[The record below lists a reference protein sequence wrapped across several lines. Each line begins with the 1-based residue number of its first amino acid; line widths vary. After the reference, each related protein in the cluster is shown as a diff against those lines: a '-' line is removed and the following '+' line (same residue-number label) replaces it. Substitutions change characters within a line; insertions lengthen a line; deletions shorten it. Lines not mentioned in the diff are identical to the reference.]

1 MRELASFCG
10 MLLLVGCTAPRPQF
24 SDVPEKRPVSAP
36 TQPASWTSA
45 PPKLNGTEV
54 LEIALDYAHEKQWD
68 IKNVWSGMPVF
79 DEARRVWRVF
89 INTKQNGG
97 PMIVCIKDST
107 KEISFTRG
115 E

>member
-10 MLLLVGCTAPRPQF
+10 VLLLVGCTASRPQF
-24 SDVPEKRPVSAP
+24 SDATETRSVSTP
-36 TQPASWTSA
+36 RQPASTTE
-45 PPKLNGTEV
+45 PPNLNKAEV
-54 LEIALDYAHEKQWD
+54 LKIALDYAHEKQWD
-68 IKNVWSGMPVF
+68 IKNVWSGMPKF

>member
-1 MRELASFCG
+1 MRELALFCG
-10 MLLLVGCTAPRPQF
+10 VLVGCTAPRPHI
-24 SDVPEKRPVSAP
+24 SDVPETRSESAP
-36 TQPASWTSA
+36 TQPASPTIDS
-45 PPKLNGTEV
+45 PKLNRADV
-54 LEIALDYAHEKQWD
+54 LQIALDYAHQKGWD

-79 DEARRVWRVF
+79 DQARRVWQVF
-89 INTKQNGG
+89 IDTRQNGG